1 MKHEAW
7 IWGNQR
13 LLKFKRLVRIRESLP
28 FQLQLEFAGRLV
40 TIQEGKLVCLFESNE
55 PHLSS
60 PAFQQAEIQSLQ
72 SAASV
77 SWKAFKLCEY

>member
-13 LLKFKRLVRIRESLP
+13 LEKFFCLVRIRESLP
-28 FQLQLEFAGRLV
+28 FQLRQESAGRLV
-40 TIQEGKLVCLFESNE
+40 TIPEGKLVCLVESNE

-60 PAFQQAEIQSLQ
+60 QAFQQAEIQSLQ
-72 SAASV
+72 
-77 SWKAFKLCEY
+77 